1 MSRIPISRRAILAGA
16 AASLGAPLFG
26 TARAQAP
33 YPTRPLRL
41 LVGFAPGG
49 AADTVAR
56 LLAAE
61 MSKNLGQQVVIE
73 NKTGASGN
81 IATQG
86 VVAAPADGHTLLFA
100 AINLATNPPLM
111 KVGYDPDRDL
121 TMVSQ
126 ITTVPV
132 VALAGAKSPL
142 GGLSDVVAAAKAKP
156 GSLKI
161 GSGGI
166 GTSSHLAAE
175 LLSRA
180 AGFTFVHVPY
190 RGGAPALQALLAGEV
205 DLMFDLMSATLR
217 SNLAAGTIKGLGVMQ
232 AEAAPALPSL
242 RPAGAQGI
250 PEAAFIR
257 SWQGIAV
264 RGGTPAP
271 IVERLHAAV
280 TAALKSP
287 DLPEKIGALGSDVQ
301 GSASPAEFQG
311 FYKAELARLTALI
324 QAANIKAD

>member
-1 MSRIPISRRAILAGA
+1 MSAITMTRRAVLAAAAASLAGA
-16 AASLGAPLFG
+16 AV
-26 TARAQAP
+26 AQTQ

-61 MSKNLGQQVVIE
+61 MSKSLGQSVVVE

-121 TMVSQ
+121 AMVSQ

-132 VALAGAKSPL
+132 VALAGANSPL
-142 GGLSDVVAAAKAKP
+142 NGLADVVAAGKAKP

-161 GSGGI
+161 GSGGV

-180 AGFTFVHVPY
+180 AGFAFVHVPY
-190 RGGAPALQALLAGEV
+190 RGGAPAVQALLAGEI
-205 DLMFDLMSATLR
+205 DLMFDLMSASLR

-232 AEAAPALPSL
+232 AEAAPALPNLKS
-242 RPAGAQGI
+242 AGAQGI

-257 SWQGIAV
+257 SWQGVAV
-264 RGGTPAP
+264 RGGTPAAV
-271 IVERLHAAV
+271 VERLHGAV
-280 TAALKSP
+280 AAALKSR
-287 DLPEKIGALGSDVQ
+287 DLAEKIGALGSDLQ
-301 GSASPAEFQG
+301 GSASPAEFHA
-311 FYKAELARLTALI
+311 FYKAELVRLTALI
-324 QAANIKAD
+324 QAANLKAE